1 MLIDEP
7 ALVSR
12 SAESAPHSIAPRLMT
27 DIRVKSTLATPAG
40 HGIYFMIL
48 AVFLFSCMDALIKWT
63 AADYPIG
70 QIVFFRNIFAFIPVM
85 IFVRQAGG
93 IAVLRTKH
101 IGGHL
106 VRGFVG
112 VTAMICV
119 FTAFALLPL
128 GEAVAL
134 SLSGPIFLTALSV
147 PMLGEKVGVR
157 RWSAVLVGFIG
168 ILVMTRPGAG
178 VFQPAALFAIGGA
191 LFYALAMISV
201 RRLNQ
206 TESAAAIVFY
216 FTLFAAAVGAL
227 SLPFQWT
234 SPDLEGLVM
243 LVGIGLIGGLAQLAM
258 TQAFRLS
265 PVALIA
271 PFDYGALVF
280 AVSFGYIIWGDV
292 PDGYII
298 VGSLIVIASGLYIL
312 HRETTLARLRREANK
327 PQ

>member
-1 MLIDEP
+1 
-7 ALVSR
+7 
-12 SAESAPHSIAPRLMT
+12 MT

-93 IAVLRTKH
+93 ITVLRTKN

-119 FTAFALLPL
+119 FTAFALMPL

-216 FTLFAAAVGAL
+216 FTVFAAAIGAL

-234 SPDLEGLVM
+234 SPDLEGFVM

-280 AVSFGYIIWGDV
+280 ALSFGYMIWGDV
-292 PDGYII
+292 PDGYIV

-312 HRETTLARLRREANK
+312 HRETTLARLQREANK
-327 PQ
+327 PR